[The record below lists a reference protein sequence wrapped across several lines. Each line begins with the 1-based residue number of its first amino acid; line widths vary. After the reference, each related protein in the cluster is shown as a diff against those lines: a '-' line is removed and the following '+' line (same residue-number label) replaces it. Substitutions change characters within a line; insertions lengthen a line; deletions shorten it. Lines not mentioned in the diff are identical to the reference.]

1 MPFFLKKSASKQTQK
16 TRKVL
21 PTLYIPTLFKVCI
34 TFIAGQSRY
43 STPSWYVL
51 RPLPLPFGQRC
62 ARTNW
67 MEMKISWADP
77 AYSQCSSN
85 NVSSFSYVNVLL
97 NHNEPAIFSNVF
109 SSFLVFTIPPNLGID
124 FIKSAHS
131 LKKKKKRCISLAC
144 ISCQWQCL
152 LNTAHSRQRWTHTG
166 EGLLNHTAHFVYS
179 AKRKEEFNSS
189 TSSFPM
195 SQ

>member
-21 PTLYIPTLFKVCI
+21 PTLHIPTLFKVCI
-34 TFIAGQSRY
+34 TFIAGQPRD

-51 RPLPLPFGQRC
+51 WPLPLPPGQHC

-85 NVSSFSYVNVLL
+85 NVSSFSYVDIGEGRNIIPTL
-97 NHNEPAIFSNVF
+97 NNEPAIFSNVF
-109 SSFLVFTIPPNLGID
+109 SSFLVFTIPPNLGVD

-131 LKKKKKRCISLAC
+131 LKKKKKKKDVSHWHVSHANDNVFSTLP
-144 ISCQWQCL
+144 
-152 LNTAHSRQRWTHTG
+152 TADRGEHTQG
-166 EGLLNHTAHFVYS
+166 KDY
-179 AKRKEEFNSS
+179 
-189 TSSFPM
+189 
-195 SQ
+195 